1 VGLSNDETR
10 AELEAG
16 MPREYVEAFWNFYVE
31 GTLDEATVY
40 PTVPEVTGR
49 PARTFAQW
57 AEAHADAF
65 R

>member
-1 VGLSNDETR
+1 
-10 AELEAG
+10 
-16 MPREYVEAFWNFYVE
+16 MPREYVDAFWNFYVD

-40 PTVPEVTGR
+40 PAVPEVTGR

-57 AEAHADAF
+57 AEAHAGAF